1 MAEGF
6 SSVEGMTW
14 WAYVQRHSAG
24 APNAHIARA
33 VGITPPSVGR
43 WSKPGV
49 GPDPAQAAAFAR
61 AYGRP
66 VLEAFI
72 AAGFLTP
79 DEAGERPSAPPSLAS
94 LDDDDLLDEVRRRM
108 HGGSS
113 EGRQPEDQKINRQD
127 DVLPNL
133 SPDDVALAAR
143 HGRKRGAEI
152 RDELDKHSWA
162 SQDPDSDEPA

>member
-79 DEAGERPSAPPSLAS
+79 DEAGEKPSAPPSLVS

-113 EGRQPEDQKINRQD
+113 EGRQPEDQEINVRSLD
-127 DVLPNL
+127 DHRRSRLIEDAQQV
-133 SPDDVALAAR
+133 DAA
-143 HGRKRGAEI
+143 AAPEDPE
-152 RDELDKHSWA
+152 DEEDR
-162 SQDPDSDEPA
+162 